1 MVKKLIF
8 LFLVIIYFPCS
19 FAQGVSAKAFTDSSN
34 YQVGD
39 YINLI
44 IQVEHNKNISISNPV
59 LADSTSKVEIIKQE
73 SPEVENHDG
82 NLISTF
88 RFIISRYDSGNVTIP
103 PIPVLYK
110 VKGNPELQTAYTNPV
125 NFIVHTLKILP
136 GGEIKDVKAPIKIP
150 LDWVDILIWILIVL
164 IILGLAFYLYLRYKK
179 KKMMEVKKVR
189 KVIQKPPHVIAL
201 YELRALDQQQLWQK
215 GMIKEYHSKITEI
228 IRRYFQDQFYLP
240 ALELTTSEV
249 MQYLKQVRRA
259 EIVIDT
265 TYNFLSNA
273 DLVKFAKFKPMAS
286 INEEMMKQATEIVEK
301 TKPAPEKEVTAEVSN
316 V

>member
-1 MVKKLIF
+1 MVKKLLA
-8 LFLVIIYFPCS
+8 LFFILSCLAY
-19 FAQGVSAKAFTDSSN
+19 AQGISVKAFTDSSD

-44 IQVEHNKNISISNPV
+44 IQVEHNKDVSISSPV
-59 LADSTSKVEIIKQE
+59 ISDSTSKIELIKQE
-73 SPEVENHDG
+73 SPEIENHEG

-88 RFIISRYDSGNVTIP
+88 RYIISKYDSGNVTIP

-110 VKGNPELQTAYTNPV
+110 VKGNEELQTAFTNEV
-125 NFIVHTLKILP
+125 HFTVHTLQIQP
-136 GGEIKDVKAPIKIP
+136 GGQIKDVKAPIKIP
-150 LDWVDILIWILIVL
+150 LDWKEILLWVL
-164 IILGLAFYLYLRYKK
+164 IILIILGIAFYFYRRYKK
-179 KKMMEVKKVR
+179 KKMADTKRIR
-189 KVIQKPPHVIAL
+189 KVIEKPPHVIAI
-201 YELRALDQQQLWQK
+201 YELRALEQEQLWQK
-215 GMIKEYHSKITEI
+215 GSIKEYHSRITEI

-259 EIVIDT
+259 GVITET

-286 INEEMMKQATEIVEK
+286 INEEMMKQAIEIVEK
-301 TKPAPEKEVTAEVSN
+301 TKPAPEKEISTEVTNA
-316 V
+316 

>member
-1 MVKKLIF
+1 MVKKF
-8 LFLVIIYFPCS
+8 LFLVFVVIYFPS
-19 FAQGVSAKAFTDSSN
+19 LLAQNLIAKAFTDSSN

-44 IQVEHNKNISISNPV
+44 IQVEHDKNISISNPA
-59 LADSTSKVEIIKQE
+59 LSDSASKIEIIRQE
-73 SPEVENHDG
+73 PPEVENHNG
-82 NLISTF
+82 NLITTF
-88 RFIISRYDSGNVTIP
+88 RYVISKYDSGNVIIP

-110 VKGNPELQTAYTNPV
+110 TKGSQELQTAYTNAV
-125 NFIVHTLKILP
+125 TFTVHTLKIIP
-136 GGEIKDVKAPIKIP
+136 GGQIKDVKAPLKIP
-150 LDWVDILIWILIVL
+150 LDWKEILMWILILL
-164 IILGLAFYLYLRYKK
+164 IILGVAFYFYRQYKK
-179 KKMMEVKKVR
+179 KKMSEIKRVR

-201 YELRALDQQQLWQK
+201 YELRALEQQQLWQK
-215 GMIKEYHSKITEI
+215 GLIKEYHSKITEI

-259 EIVIDT
+259 EVIIDT
-265 TYNFLSNA
+265 TFNFLSNA

-286 INEEMMKQATEIVEK
+286 INEEMMKQAIEIVQK
-301 TKPAPEKEVTAEVSN
+301 TKPAPEKEVTAEMSN

>member
-1 MVKKLIF
+1 MVKKLLA
-8 LFLVIIYFPCS
+8 LFFILSCLAY
-19 FAQGVSAKAFTDSSN
+19 AQGISVKAFTDSSD

-44 IQVEHNKNISISNPV
+44 IQVEHNKDVSISSPV
-59 LADSTSKVEIIKQE
+59 ISDSTSKIELIKQE
-73 SPEVENHDG
+73 SPEIENHEG

-88 RFIISRYDSGNVTIP
+88 RYIISKYDSGNVTIP

-110 VKGNPELQTAYTNPV
+110 VKGNEELQTAFTNEV
-125 NFIVHTLKILP
+125 HFTVHTLQIQP
-136 GGEIKDVKAPIKIP
+136 GGQIKDVKAPIKIP
-150 LDWVDILIWILIVL
+150 LDWKEILLWVLIVL
-164 IILGLAFYLYLRYKK
+164 IILGIAFYFYRRYKK
-179 KKMMEVKKVR
+179 KKMADTKRIR
-189 KVIQKPPHVIAL
+189 KVIEKPPHVIAI
-201 YELRALDQQQLWQK
+201 YELRALEQEQLWQK
-215 GMIKEYHSKITEI
+215 GSIKEYHSRITEI

-259 EIVIDT
+259 GIITET

-286 INEEMMKQATEIVEK
+286 INEEMMKQAIEIVEK
-301 TKPAPEKEVTAEVSN
+301 TKPAPEKEISTEVTNA
-316 V
+316 

>member
-8 LFLVIIYFPCS
+8 LFLVVIYFPCS
-19 FAQGVSAKAFTDSSN
+19 FAQGVSAKAFTDSLN

-59 LADSTSKVEIIKQE
+59 LSDSTSKVEIIKQE
-73 SPEVENHDG
+73 SPEVENHNG

-88 RFIISRYDSGNVTIP
+88 RFIISKYDSGNVTIP

-110 VKGNPELQTAYTNPV
+110 VTGNQELQTAYTNPV
-125 NFIVHTLKILP
+125 NFTVHTLKILP

-164 IILGLAFYLYLRYKK
+164 IILGLAFYLYARYKK

-249 MQYLKQVRRA
+249 MQYLKQVKRA
-259 EIVIDT
+259 EIIIDT
-265 TYNFLSNA
+265 TFNFLSNA

>member
-1 MVKKLIF
+1 MVKKLLA
-8 LFLVIIYFPCS
+8 LFFILSCLAY
-19 FAQGVSAKAFTDSSN
+19 AQGISVKAFTDSSD

-44 IQVEHNKNISISNPV
+44 IQVEHNKDVSISSPV
-59 LADSTSKVEIIKQE
+59 ISDSTSKIELIKQE
-73 SPEVENHDG
+73 SPEIENHEG

-88 RFIISRYDSGNVTIP
+88 RYIISKYDSGNVTIP

-110 VKGNPELQTAYTNPV
+110 VKGNEELQTAFTNEV
-125 NFIVHTLKILP
+125 HFTVHTLQIQP
-136 GGEIKDVKAPIKIP
+136 GGQIKDVKAPIKIP
-150 LDWVDILIWILIVL
+150 LDWKEILLWVLIGL
-164 IILGLAFYLYLRYKK
+164 IILGIAFYFYRRYKK
-179 KKMMEVKKVR
+179 KKMADTKRIR
-189 KVIQKPPHVIAL
+189 KVIEKPPHVIAI
-201 YELRALDQQQLWQK
+201 YELRALEQEQLWQK
-215 GMIKEYHSKITEI
+215 GSIKEYHSRITEI

-259 EIVIDT
+259 GIITET

-286 INEEMMKQATEIVEK
+286 INEEMMKQAIEIVEK
-301 TKPAPEKEVTAEVSN
+301 TKPAPEKEISTEVTNA
-316 V
+316 

>member
-1 MVKKLIF
+1 MVKKIVSLIF
-8 LFLVIIYFPCS
+8 VVIYFPSS
-19 FAQGVSAKAFTDSSN
+19 FAQGVSAKAFTDSLN

-44 IQVEHNKNISISNPV
+44 IQVEHNKNVSISNPV
-59 LADSTSKVEIIKQE
+59 LSDSTSKVEIIKRE
-73 SPEVENHDG
+73 SPEVENHNG
-82 NLISTF
+82 NMITTF
-88 RFIISRYDSGNVTIP
+88 RFIISKYDSGNVTIP
-103 PIPVLYK
+103 PIPVLYR
-110 VKGNPELQTAYTNPV
+110 VKGNQELQTAYTNEV
-125 NFIVHTLKILP
+125 NFTVHTLKIIP

-150 LDWVDILIWILIVL
+150 LDWKEILIWALIIL
-164 IILGLAFYLYLRYKK
+164 IILGIAFYFYQRYKK
-179 KKMMEVKKVR
+179 KKNQETAKVKKI
-189 KVIQKPPHVIAL
+189 IQKPPYVIAM
-201 YELRALDQQQLWQK
+201 YELRALEQQQLWQK
-215 GMIKEYHSKITEI
+215 GMIKDYHSRITEI

-259 EIVIDT
+259 EIIINT

-286 INEEMMKQATEIVEK
+286 VNEEMMKQAVEIVEK
-301 TKPAPEKEVTAEVSN
+301 TKPAPEKEITAEVSN

>member
-1 MVKKLIF
+1 MVKNLVA
-8 LFLVIIYFPCS
+8 LFFFISCLAY
-19 FAQGVSAKAFTDSSN
+19 AQGISVKAFTDSSD

-59 LADSTSKVEIIKQE
+59 ISDTTSKIEIIKQE
-73 SPEVENHDG
+73 APEVENNEG

-88 RFIISRYDSGNVTIP
+88 KYVISKYDSGNVTIP

-110 VKGNPELQTAYTNPV
+110 VKGNEELQTAFTNEV
-125 NFIVHTLKILP
+125 HFTVHTLQIQP
-136 GGEIKDVKAPIKIP
+136 GGQIKDVKAPIKIP
-150 LDWVDILIWILIVL
+150 LDWKEILLWVL
-164 IILGLAFYLYLRYKK
+164 IILIILGIAFYFYRRYKK
-179 KKMMEVKKVR
+179 KKMADTKRIR
-189 KVIQKPPHVIAL
+189 KVIEKPPHVIAI
-201 YELRALDQQQLWQK
+201 YELRALEQEQLWQK

-259 EIVIDT
+259 GVITET

-286 INEEMMKQATEIVEK
+286 INEEMMRQAIEIVEK
-301 TKPAPEKEVTAEVSN
+301 TKPAPEKEISTEVTNA
-316 V
+316 

>member
-1 MVKKLIF
+1 MVKKVIF
-8 LFLVIIYFPCS
+8 LFLGIS
-19 FAQGVSAKAFTDSSN
+19 FFSFSYTQNISVKAFTDSSD

-44 IQVEHNKNISISNPV
+44 IQVEHNKNISISSPV
-59 LADSTSKVEIIKQE
+59 LPDSTAKIEIIKQA
-73 SPEVENHDG
+73 SPEVENNGG
-82 NLISTF
+82 NLITTF
-88 RFIISRYDSGNVTIP
+88 RYVISKYDSGNVTIP

-110 VKGNPELQTAYTNPV
+110 IKGNEELQTAYTNDV
-125 NFIVHTLKILP
+125 NFTVHTLKILP
-136 GGEIKDVKAPIKIP
+136 GGQIKDVKAPIRIP
-150 LDWVDILIWILIVL
+150 LDWKEILMWALIVL
-164 IILGLAFYLYLRYKK
+164 IILGIAFYLYMRYKK
-179 KKMMEVKKVR
+179 KKMAEVKKVR
-189 KVIQKPPHVIAL
+189 KIIEKPPHVIAL
-201 YELRALDQQQLWQK
+201 YELRALEQQQLWQK

-259 EIVIDT
+259 EVIIET
-265 TYNFLSNA
+265 TFDFLSNA

-301 TKPAPEKEVTAEVSN
+301 TKPAPVKEISAEVSN

>member
-1 MVKKLIF
+1 MVKRIIF
-8 LFLVIIYFPCS
+8 LFFIIIYFPNS

-39 YINLI
+39 YINLV
-44 IQVEHNKNISISNPV
+44 IQVEHNQNISISNPA
-59 LADSTSKVEIIKQE
+59 LSDSTSKIEIIKQQ

-82 NLISTF
+82 NLITTF
-88 RFIISRYDSGNVTIP
+88 KFIISKYDSGDVTIP
-103 PIPVLYK
+103 PIPILYR
-110 VKGNPELQTAYTNPV
+110 VKGSQGLQTAYTNEV
-125 NFIVHTLKILP
+125 SFTVHTLKILP
-136 GGEIKDVKAPIKIP
+136 GGKIKDVKAPIKIP
-150 LDWVDILIWILIVL
+150 LDWRYILLLIL
-164 IILGLAFYLYLRYKK
+164 IILIILSLAFYFYSRYKK

-201 YELRALDQQQLWQK
+201 YELRALEQQQLWQK
-215 GMIKEYHSKITEI
+215 GMVKEYHSKITEI

-259 EIVIDT
+259 EIIIDT

-286 INEEMMKQATEIVEK
+286 INEEMMKQATEIVER
-301 TKPAPEKEVTAEVSN
+301 TRPAPAKEVTAEVSN